1 VVYVKKLKHP
11 RPPKGKLELFVPLP
25 LRQAI
30 MAMAYHAGMKGNR
43 TRMAI
48 KLLSQGVESY
58 IAGLKP
64 SQKRDFDEILENV
77 KLSDS
82 LLTESSIKR

>member
-25 LRQAI
+25 VRQALE
-30 MAMAYHAGMKGNR
+30 AMAYHSGLKGNR

-48 KLLSQGVESY
+48 KLMSQGVDAY
-58 IAGLKP
+58 YAGLKP

-77 KLSDS
+77 KLLDS